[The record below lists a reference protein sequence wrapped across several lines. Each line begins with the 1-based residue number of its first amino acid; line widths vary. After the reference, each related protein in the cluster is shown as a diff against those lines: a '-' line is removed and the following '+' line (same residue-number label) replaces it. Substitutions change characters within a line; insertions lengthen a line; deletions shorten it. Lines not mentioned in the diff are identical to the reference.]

1 MTSLNHMK
9 CKEMKKKMFKGN
21 MVKIIS
27 KMLWLCHLYFHLLYF
42 IENSLLTSFQ
52 TGNKKDEE
60 MKLLLVLNRQKSE
73 TD

>member
-1 MTSLNHMK
+1 
-9 CKEMKKKMFKGN
+9 